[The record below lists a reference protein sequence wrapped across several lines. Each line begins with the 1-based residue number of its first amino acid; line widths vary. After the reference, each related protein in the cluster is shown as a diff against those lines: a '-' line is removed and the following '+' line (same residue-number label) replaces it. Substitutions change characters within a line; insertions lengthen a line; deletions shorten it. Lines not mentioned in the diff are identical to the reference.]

1 MQNKPLFLRKAAA
14 WAVHLFTAS
23 GAVWGFLAIL
33 AIFDLDW
40 RQAILWIILAVLV
53 DGLDGM
59 LARWADV
66 KTHAPGI
73 DGSLLDNILD
83 YLNYV
88 VVPAF
93 FLVQAPN
100 LLPES
105 LRLPAAA
112 LILLTSAYQFTQVD
126 AKTDSSEDY
135 FFKGFPSYWNVMV
148 LYMLVMGM
156 HPWINLAFVVFFN
169 ILVFV
174 PVKYVYP
181 SRNNRLRKLT
191 LAFTYLY
198 GAVGIWGVLQYPN
211 VPQWVVWASFAYV
224 AYYVVLS
231 VWPKRGQNSPQAAS
245 GETA

>member
-1 MQNKPLFLRKAAA
+1 MKNERDHLRKAAA
-14 WAVHLFTAS
+14 WGVHLFTAS
-23 GAVWGFLAIL
+23 GAVWGFLSIR
-33 AIFDLDW
+33 AIFLQDF
-40 RQAILWIILAVLV
+40 RQAILWIIVAVLV

-66 KTHAPGI
+66 KTHVPGI

-93 FLVQAPN
+93 FLEQIPN
-100 LLPES
+100 LLPDPF
-105 LRLPAAA
+105 RLPAAV

-126 AKTDSSEDY
+126 AKTDGGDEY

-148 LYMLVMGM
+148 LYMLVMGLN
-156 HPWINLAFVVFFN
+156 PWVNLAFLAFFN

-174 PVKYVYP
+174 PIKYVYP
-181 SRNNRLRKLT
+181 SRNTRFRRLT
-191 LAFTYLY
+191 LVLTYVY

-211 VPQWVVWASFAYV
+211 VPHWVVWASFIYV
-224 AYYVVLS
+224 VYYVLLS
-231 VWPKRGQNSPQAAS
+231 LWPRNGLLAAQN
-245 GETA
+245 

>member
-33 AIFDLDW
+33 AIFDQDW
-40 RQAILWIILAVLV
+40 RQAILWIIVAVLV

-93 FLVQAPN
+93 FLVLAPN
-100 LLPES
+100 LLPVS

-126 AKTDSSEDY
+126 AKTDSGEDY

-156 HPWINLAFVVFFN
+156 QPWLNLAFVVFFN

-191 LAFTYLY
+191 LALTYIY
-198 GAVGIWGVLQYPN
+198 GAVGIWGVLQYPD
-211 VPQWVVWASFAYV
+211 VPQWVVGASFVYV

-231 VWPKRGQNSPQAAS
+231 LWPKRDQNSSQAAS